1 MIEKHE
7 EHVLTTINQ
16 MTQVM
21 GDHSYVSA
29 YPALHGMFV
38 SMRMGLDALTGTI
51 LGSMRREAIHGM
63 DQVSMLYKVMTGKSA
78 GIPEGFI
85 VTGKQ
90 IGRAHV

>member
-1 MIEKHE
+1 MRSRVEIYKPGRGSSPPYAQLPRGMAMIEKHE

-38 SMRMGLDALTGTI
+38 SMRMGLDAL
-51 LGSMRREAIHGM
+51 
-63 DQVSMLYKVMTGKSA
+63 
-78 GIPEGFI
+78 
-85 VTGKQ
+85 
-90 IGRAHV
+90 